1 MSQCSSTLRLCTVGL
16 VDAYSPDLLQ
26 DHANKSRLRPTAE
39 DSVQHNMEDIAKSKH
54 PAHGPALILTNRNM
68 PQYSQQANS
77 RSMGMSA
84 KNVTEEINS
93 FGYSAGIEFERPP
106 EPEDISIG
114 EPFNPDDIDI
124 TTRTMTIDLLLSRI
138 EDEAIDLAPDFQR
151 RAGIWNEEQQSRLI
165 ESLLLRIPLPT
176 LYAAEDE
183 EENWA
188 IVDGI
193 QRLSTIVRFIS
204 PDNENFTRLTLKN
217 LEYLGQEFN
226 NCTFEDLPPRL
237 KRRLRETELV
247 VHVIKHGTPEE
258 VKFNIFARINTGGL
272 PLSGQELRHALIPGR
287 ARDMLKY
294 LAECAEFKSATDYSI
309 RDERMGAREMALRF
323 IAFKLDAP
331 TRYKE
336 RDFDRFL
343 GNAMRA
349 INALDAKQLS
359 KLEKSF
365 KDALITSRL
374 VFSTDAF
381 RKRYNSKHGRY
392 PINKALFETFCV
404 AFSKL
409 TNVQKENCIRNAN
422 SLKKAFMKLML
433 ETDFDTSISQGTGD
447 AAKVRKRFASIQQLV
462 DDHAQ

>member
-1 MSQCSSTLRLCTVGL
+1 
-16 VDAYSPDLLQ
+16 
-26 DHANKSRLRPTAE
+26 
-39 DSVQHNMEDIAKSKH
+39 
-54 PAHGPALILTNRNM
+54 
-68 PQYSQQANS
+68 
-77 RSMGMSA
+77 MSA

-93 FGYSAGIEFERPP
+93 FGYSAGIELERAP
-106 EPEDISIG
+106 EHEDVSIA

-124 TTRTMTIDLLLSRI
+124 TTRNMTIDLLLSRI
-138 EDEAIDLAPDFQR
+138 EDGAIDLAPDFQR

-183 EENWA
+183 DETWA

-204 PDNENFTRLTLKN
+204 PDNKEFTALRLKN
-217 LEYLGQEFN
+217 LEYLGREFN
-226 NCTFEDLPPRL
+226 DCTFEDLPVRL

-272 PLSGQELRHALIPGR
+272 PLSGQELRHALIPGA
-287 ARDMLKY
+287 ARNVLKH
-294 LAECAEFKSATDYSI
+294 LAESAEFKEATDYSI

-323 IAFKLDAP
+323 IAFKLASP
-331 TRYKE
+331 ARYKE

-349 INALDAKQLS
+349 INTLDAKQLS
-359 KLEKSF
+359 KLKRSF
-365 KDALITSRL
+365 KDSLTTARR
-374 VFSTDAF
+374 VFDTDAF
-381 RKRYNSKHGRY
+381 RKRYDSKHGRY

-404 AFSKL
+404 AFSTL
-409 TNVQKENCIRNAN
+409 TSAQRENCIRNAN

-433 ETDFDTSISQGTGD
+433 ETDFDISISQGTGD
-447 AAKVRKRFASIQQLV
+447 AAKVRRRFASIQQLV